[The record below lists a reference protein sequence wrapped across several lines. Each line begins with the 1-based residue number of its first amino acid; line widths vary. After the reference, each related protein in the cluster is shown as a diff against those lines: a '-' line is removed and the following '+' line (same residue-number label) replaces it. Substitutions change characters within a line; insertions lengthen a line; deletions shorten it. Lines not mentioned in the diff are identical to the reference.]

1 MQRLFVC
8 LRNTGDF
15 IQFSVSE
22 IQENICCDHSQIQK
36 IKKQHIPFFAE
47 GRHIGFVHEFG
58 RDAGNITK
66 EDQAQ
71 KCQAFALCGSYFI
84 GFDHVHGPGGTK
96 AEDHG
101 DF

>member
-1 MQRLFVC
+1 MQRLFVY

-22 IQENICCDHSQIQK
+22 IQENIYCDHSQIQE
-36 IKKQHIPFFAE
+36 IKKQNIPFI
-47 GRHIGFVHEFG
+47 GKGCHIGFVHKFG
-58 RDAGNITK
+58 GDASNITK

-71 KCQAFALCGSYFI
+71 KCQTFALCRSYFI
-84 GFDHVHGPGGTK
+84 GFDHIHGPGGAKT
-96 AEDHG
+96 EDHG